1 MVQLE
6 TELTAEEKQYLIRL
20 LDARLGEARVE
31 VHRTHTPDYREQ
43 VQQEEALVRGLLA
56 KLR

>member
-6 TELTAEEKQYLIRL
+6 TDLTAEEKQYLIRL
-20 LDARLGEARVE
+20 LDARLGETRVE
-31 VHRTHTPDYREQ
+31 VHRTHTPDFREQ

-56 KLR
+56 KLK

>member
-6 TELTAEEKQYLIRL
+6 TDLTAEEKQYLIRL
-20 LDARLGEARVE
+20 LDARLGETRVE

-56 KLR
+56 KLK